1 MTIESNQTR
10 FNHENWIGQL
20 YKFIDTASQFLNEI
34 FNGLTVLLK
43 KGLLQ
48 IWNDIRFVFK
58 QLTPQD
64 FIITALIT
72 TIGMF
77 GVIIFMTGLGLFAY
91 QTILWLQEGIWTE
104 YPLLIVFNFIF
115 DNTALQQ
122 WMLQPESWLGLQ
134 KLFSWFLEIIPLSA
148 ALMIPGISLA
158 LFMATTLLIT
168 FTYRF
173 YQLRNRND

>member
-43 KGLLQ
+43 KRLLQ

-77 GVIIFMTGLGLFAY
+77 GVVIFIM
-91 QTILWLQEGIWTE
+91 
-104 YPLLIVFNFIF
+104 
-115 DNTALQQ
+115 
-122 WMLQPESWLGLQ
+122 
-134 KLFSWFLEIIPLSA
+134 
-148 ALMIPGISLA
+148 
-158 LFMATTLLIT
+158 
-168 FTYRF
+168 
-173 YQLRNRND
+173 